1 MEKRLNEKTI
11 GRTPVSP
18 EHIYRALLRMS
29 PASVSVSSLENGT
42 IYDVSDRFC
51 QQSGFSR
58 EEIIGKSAL
67 ELGLWSDP
75 HQDRQKFR
83 EILFRDGL
91 CRNMEVK
98 HRNRDGAILTCLDSG
113 ALITIGNERYML
125 TLVMDITAR
134 KQAEEALKESE
145 EKYRFITEKMTDI
158 VWIMDM
164 DLRTTYVTP
173 SIETVL
179 GFTREERLQQSVQE
193 QLTPDSLSY
202 VLEVKARELALEEQ
216 GQVVPGRT
224 LTLQLEYSHKD
235 GSTRWLETVV
245 SGIRDDQG
253 FLTGLYG
260 VSRDITRRKQAE
272 QSLLSE
278 RDFSRAVMD
287 SLPGLFYIFDEQGNF
302 LLWNKNYTAI
312 TGYSDEEL
320 RQLSVPDQIIE
331 SDRSLFFEKMKSV
344 FQTGE
349 ISVEAGLVCKDG
361 TVRTFLFS
369 GTRIQYKGRPCLL
382 GTGIDITDK
391 KKTTNELKLFAESL
405 EDANIAMRVLMNRK
419 DEDRK
424 DMEEKLQANVNSL
437 VVPYLKMLQQAGLDD
452 RYEKYL
458 NILENN
464 LREVL
469 SPFIGNVRSYYKS
482 LTPHEIQIADLIRRG
497 RGTKEIADML
507 NASVN
512 TVSAHRNNIRKKLN
526 LKKVKIN
533 LRSYLQSLS

>member
-1 MEKRLNEKTI
+1 VEKRLNEKTI

-75 HQDRQKFR
+75 QKDRQKFR
-83 EILFRDGL
+83 EILFRDGF

-134 KQAEEALKESE
+134 KQAEEA
-145 EKYRFITEKMTDI
+145 
-158 VWIMDM
+158 
-164 DLRTTYVTP
+164 
-173 SIETVL
+173 
-179 GFTREERLQQSVQE
+179 
-193 QLTPDSLSY
+193 
-202 VLEVKARELALEEQ
+202 
-216 GQVVPGRT
+216 
-224 LTLQLEYSHKD
+224 
-235 GSTRWLETVV
+235 
-245 SGIRDDQG
+245 
-253 FLTGLYG
+253 
-260 VSRDITRRKQAE
+260 
-272 QSLLSE
+272 LLSE

-452 RYEKYL
+452 RHEKYL

-469 SPFIGNVRSYYKS
+469 SPFIGNMRSYYKS

-497 RGTKEIADML
+497 KGTKEIADML

-512 TVSAHRNNIRKKLN
+512 TVAAPRNNIRKKLN